1 MPIPHTPT
9 RIAEKQVSGEGI
21 ATLKRWVGDAD
32 VLYLRQDRSDTLV
45 VVPERTWLRLLAGV
59 LADGKTHALAAE
71 QLPEDPRHSGYDH
84 SPLARAL

>member
-1 MPIPHTPT
+1 MPLPHTPT

-59 LADGKTHALAAE
+59 LADGKTHAPTAE
-71 QLPEDPRHSGYDH
+71 HVQDEDQEPRSE
-84 SPLARAL
+84 SILARA

>member
-1 MPIPHTPT
+1 MPLPHTPT

-32 VLYLRQDRSDTLV
+32 VLYLRQGQGDTLV

-59 LADGKTHALAAE
+59 LADGRTHALTAGN
-71 QLPEDPRHSGYDH
+71 EDRELYRESI
-84 SPLARAL
+84 LARAL